1 MNKQTETYIEL
12 LNESLRNRNTSD
24 FLITLEGLIV
34 QEGLISKV
42 SSALNLRSGEIY
54 SLFSFNSKIT
64 WEQVKTCLDLL
75 NLQLQANGNVTELEG
90 IL

>member
-64 WEQVKTCLDLL
+64 WIQVKTCLDLL
-75 NLQLQANGNVTELEG
+75 NLQLQASGNVTELEG

>member
-64 WEQVKTCLDLL
+64 WEQVKACLDLL